1 MTMTLASLQ
10 MALEEYPDRLQRAL
24 TRQSRAK
31 TALKR
36 IKEQIEEAEAKS
48 DGDDESGGAT
58 EDQKLRAS
66 YEQKKA
72 QLELEVRRNPQDYGF
87 ANTKPTEGT
96 IRAILQT
103 NEELS
108 AMKEQLQQLEHKRYG
123 EIRSARMMRI
133 NRDREPK
140 TTDSKLMAKLYE
152 AEEESANA
160 DIEVQVLQET
170 LDTYR
175 MLTVI
180 LAGAKPVMNTLDIG

>member
-1 MTMTLASLQ
+1 MIMTLASLQ

-36 IKEQIEEAEAKS
+36 IKEQIEEAES
-48 DGDDESGGAT
+48 DGDDESGDAT
-58 EDQKLRAS
+58 EDQNLRAS

-87 ANTKPTEGT
+87 ANTKPTEST

-103 NEELS
+103 NKELS
-108 AMKEQLQQLEHKRYG
+108 AMKEQLQQLERKRYG

>member
-1 MTMTLASLQ
+1 MIMTLASLQ

-24 TRQSRAK
+24 KRQSRAK

-36 IKEQIEEAEAKS
+36 IKEQIEEAES
-48 DGDDESGGAT
+48 DGDDESGDAT
-58 EDQKLRAS
+58 EDQNLRAS

-87 ANTKPTEGT
+87 ANTKPTEST

-103 NEELS
+103 NKELS
-108 AMKEQLQQLEHKRYG
+108 AMKEQLQQLERKRYG

-140 TTDSKLMAKLYE
+140 RTDSKLMAKLYE